1 MNWYTIKSKLLSFFS
16 DIRIYPGGIIVA
28 GDSHYEVKGP
38 DMRAVLDNIK
48 AGDILLRRYS
58 HYLGSV
64 LIQAGDILLRRYSH
78 YLGSV
83 LIQGHFSHAAIYV
96 GDNNVIHMLGEGIN
110 KEDILTF
117 MRCDDICILR
127 SDDVKITNT
136 AISKAHGFYAM
147 GIEYDYNFD
156 TDSPDKFYCTEFVDN
171 CFGYMVK
178 NSKSEDSH
186 ILPDDFLHVPQL
198 NLVWRK
204 K

>member
-48 AGDILLRRYS
+48 
-58 HYLGSV
+58 
-64 LIQAGDILLRRYSH
+64 AGDILLRRYSH